1 DGLVENGTPHYAAI
15 CAGFGAHDLH
25 CPPIVDGL
33 VVQGADLY
41 AQGPS
46 DGPFAPES
54 VTYTLHN
61 LGPDDMTYAVV
72 VPADASWITVD
83 DSGGAIPV
91 GEQTTVTVSIVQGEA
106 AALPDGD
113 YTAAIEF
120 VNETF
125 GTGTVIR
132 EARLR
137 VGALEPVYTATFE
150 DDLEG
155 YVVDG
160 EYGNL

>member
-1 DGLVENGTPHYAAI
+1 LVFSSIPLHTGGDIDPSIVVDLLVLDDDDGLVENGTPHYAAI

-91 GEQTTVTVSIVQGEA
+91 GEQTTVTVSIVQG
-106 AALPDGD
+106 
-113 YTAAIEF
+113 
-120 VNETF
+120 
-125 GTGTVIR
+125 
-132 EARLR
+132 
-137 VGALEPVYTATFE
+137 
-150 DDLEG
+150 
-155 YVVDG
+155 
-160 EYGNL
+160 